1 MNHAVDMMEAFVEH
15 YRAGMQPRRYSRK
28 MGEDIADRYAWITPA
43 YKVALFEEVTRTF
56 TPTQMRPLPDMAAI
70 AAAEKQLPPPDVLE
84 DRSETK
90 ALPGPDDGQLPNT
103 CPFCGHPVKRFS
115 KVEAMCLGDYD
126 ERIHRKTGCGAEWE
140 LINEVWRQ
148 GYRTNG
154 RWHEGPPSDLNLGW
168 RDELATGAPPMD
180 LAAMI
185 NEGVEKARARR
196 QVKIDRGT
204 ATEDEKRWHEES
216 QKPKPTVPGVKHTS
230 QIGGSFA
237 DDVFEENPFS

>member
-1 MNHAVDMMEAFVEH
+1 MNHAKDLIKAFVEH
-15 YRAGMQPRRYSRK
+15 YRPGSHAPRHYAPR
-28 MGEDIADRYAWITPA
+28 MAQDIADSYAWISPA

-56 TPTQMRPLPDMAAI
+56 TPTQMRPLPDMAAL

-115 KVEAMCLGDYD
+115 KTEAICLGDYD
-126 ERIHRKTGCGAEWE
+126 DRIDRKTGCGAEWE
-140 LINEVWRQ
+140 LVGEGWRQ

-154 RWHEGPPSDLNLGW
+154 KWHDGPPGNLNFGW

-185 NEGVEKARARR
+185 NDGIEKARARR
-196 QVKIDRGT
+196 QVRIDRGI
-204 ATEDEKRWHEES
+204 ASEDEKRWHEES
-216 QKPKPTVPGVKHTS
+216 QRPKPNVPGVKHVS
-230 QIGGSFA
+230 EVGVSDFE
-237 DDVFEENPFS
+237 DDPFV